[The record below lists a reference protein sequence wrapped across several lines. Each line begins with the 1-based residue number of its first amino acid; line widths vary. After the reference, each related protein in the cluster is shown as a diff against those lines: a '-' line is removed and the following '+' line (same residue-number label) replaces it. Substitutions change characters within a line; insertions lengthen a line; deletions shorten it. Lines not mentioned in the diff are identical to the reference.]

1 MAPPR
6 ENDDVWH
13 DELEEAQ
20 EHDECVVD
28 IFFAA
33 DPDVQDEQRSASEAS
48 HSEPEQP
55 DEGVEGHEAE
65 NGVAPET
72 ADHGGYLVPVD
83 EDNAAARCTL
93 AEEKDKEEKDSRFK
107 GTKKRLIVAKGV
119 EMGQEKRYISPHP

>member
-33 DPDVQDEQRSASEAS
+33 DPDVQEGQRSGREAS
-48 HSEPEQP
+48 HSEAEQP
-55 DEGVEGHEAE
+55 DEGGEGDE
-65 NGVAPET
+65 GVASIL
-72 ADHGGYLVPVD
+72 GGY
-83 EDNAAARCTL
+83 
-93 AEEKDKEEKDSRFK
+93 S
-107 GTKKRLIVAKGV
+107 IAKLPAPLPEQLGA
-119 EMGQEKRYISPHP
+119 